1 MTSTRTDVRAIGLT
15 AGNWEMRVAASAT
28 RGYFG
33 EPLMTIPTYTT
44 GVSDVNT
51 VVVVTDNKPTIGT
64 DEFKGICAK
73 DFEVNSSGTVI
84 AHKNL
89 VTAPIPYAT
98 RLRAKAE
105 TKANIDTDAEL
116 LGVFF
121 DLTRF
126 ALTSGTYTYV
136 AGGEADTGGLQI
148 VQGNSVTGTLDAVV
162 DARAMRTDVTA

>member
-1 MTSTRTDVRAIGLT
+1 MTSTRTDVRAIGIT

-33 EPLMTIPTYTT
+33 EPLMTTPSYTT
-44 GVSDVNT
+44 GTSDVNT
-51 VVVVTDNKPTIGT
+51 VVVVTDNKPTVAT

-84 AHKNL
+84 AHKTL

-105 TKANIDTDAEL
+105 TKANIDTDSEL

-121 DLTRF
+121 DFTRF
-126 ALTSGTYTYV
+126 ALTSGTYYFV
-136 AGGEADTGGLQI
+136 AGGEANTGGLQI
-148 VQGNSVTGTLDAVV
+148 VQGNSIRGTLDAVV
-162 DARAMRTDVTA
+162 DARTMRTVIS